1 MWTAQNIDWVETK
14 EFCPVAEHSDV
25 RINQKTPKDGN
36 NGHGTDGGD
45 KINRLKKTVQPSLSF
60 YRNRRHKSQ
69 PDLHGNREGGVIN
82 RIKKGIPKLFITRQL
97 CVITQLLKLEILEH
111 HVEFEKAEY
120 KSDNQ
125 RNKYEYG
132 KNGHGGENEIKA
144 GSFPLSFQ

>member
-1 MWTAQNIDWVETK
+1 M
-14 EFCPVAEHSDV
+14 
-25 RINQKTPKDGN
+25 
-36 NGHGTDGGD
+36 
-45 KINRLKKTVQPSLSF
+45 
-60 YRNRRHKSQ
+60 
-69 PDLHGNREGGVIN
+69 HGNREGGVIN

-132 KNGHGGENEIKA
+132 KNGHGGGVCEEISVKA
-144 GSFPLSFQ
+144 ALL